1 MKARKK
7 ATVIVDVHQVFSSDK
22 LDSYPD
28 WLISLINNDYIIF
41 TNADMPENDIG
52 YIRTLEG
59 KLYIGQGDFIIKGI
73 DGECYACKPDIFHRT
88 YDILS

>member
-52 YIRTLEG
+52 
-59 KLYIGQGDFIIKGI
+59 QGDFIIKGI